1 MSLRVQTAKCL
12 GRLRMATKVRVENLP
27 PDITEERLKNIFSQI
42 GDVQSVIIKKDLL
55 TGRRKGY
62 GFVEMSLDV
71 DAFRAVNILDGT
83 AFKDKRIH
91 LKEEKPLI
99 ERAKDILA
107 QIAAKDERILGNRP
121 KTH

>member
-1 MSLRVQTAKCL
+1 MAAKI
-12 GRLRMATKVRVENLP
+12 RVENLP
-27 PDITEERLKNIFSQI
+27 PDITEERLKDIFSQI